1 MTVNHDVAGSNPA
14 SGASGLFVK
23 RLRHRPFTAGSG
35 VRIPHRSPWAISSA
49 GRASALQAECQQFDP
64 VIAHHNEKFHVLR
77 AVGFFIA
84 FFLFS
89 LQSYNLLHPRLTT
102 FCASLCSFKM
112 CSLRNQFDP
121 VIAHQKKASRD
132 PLRGAFFLPFAFF
145 LYGHITSCIRDS
157 RSFARRFAPSNDV
170 RCGTSSILLS
180 PTIMKSS
187 TCSAPW
193 DFLLPFSFFLYSHIT
208 SCIRDS
214 LHFAPRFAP
223 SKCVR
228 CGTSSILFSPT
239 IMKSYTCSAPWDFLL
254 PFPFSLICHSPPALK
269 KSIASHPPKGYNT

>member
-35 VRIPHRSPWAISSA
+35 VRIPHRSPMWAISSA

-84 FFLFS
+84 IS
-89 LQSYNLLHPRLTT
+89 LPPYLSFNLLHPRLTT

-132 PLRGAFFLPFAFF
+132 P
-145 LYGHITSCIRDS
+145 
-157 RSFARRFAPSNDV
+157 RRRIFY
-170 RCGTSSILLS
+170 C
-180 PTIMKSS
+180 
-187 TCSAPW
+187 
-193 DFLLPFSFFLYSHIT
+193 
-208 SCIRDS
+208 
-214 LHFAPRFAP
+214 HF
-223 SKCVR
+223 
-228 CGTSSILFSPT
+228 
-239 IMKSYTCSAPWDFLL
+239 
-254 PFPFSLICHSPPALK
+254 PFPSFVIPPALK
-269 KSIASHPPKGYNT
+269 KSIASHPLKGYNT

>member
-84 FFLFS
+84 ISLPPYLSFNLLHPRSRSFARRFAPSNDVRCGTSSILLSPTKKKTSCDLLHGVFFLAFFLFS
-89 LQSYNLLHPRLTT
+89 LRSCNLLHPRLTT

-121 VIAHQKKASRD
+121 AIAHHNEKFHMLRAVGFFIAISHFPHLSF
-132 PLRGAFFLPFAFF
+132 PLPLKNLLHLTPQRGIIRKHM
-145 LYGHITSCIRDS
+145 GH
-157 RSFARRFAPSNDV
+157 
-170 RCGTSSILLS
+170 
-180 PTIMKSS
+180 
-187 TCSAPW
+187 
-193 DFLLPFSFFLYSHIT
+193 
-208 SCIRDS
+208 
-214 LHFAPRFAP
+214 
-223 SKCVR
+223 
-228 CGTSSILFSPT
+228 
-239 IMKSYTCSAPWDFLL
+239 
-254 PFPFSLICHSPPALK
+254 
-269 KSIASHPPKGYNT
+269 

>member
-84 FFLFS
+84 FSLFS
-89 LQSYNLLHPRLTT
+89 LRSCNLLHPRLTT
-102 FCASLCSFKM
+102 FCASLRSFKM
-112 CSLRNQFDP
+112 CSLRNQFNP

-132 PLRGAFFLPFAFF
+132 PLRGAFFLAFF
-145 LYGHITSCIRDS
+145 LYSHITSCIRDS
-157 RSFARRFAPSNDV
+157 LHFVRRFAPSKCV

-193 DFLLPFSFFLYSHIT
+193 DFLLLFPSHLIYHLT
-208 SCIRDS
+208 SCIRAHDH
-214 LHFAPRFAP
+214 LRVALLLQNMFAAEP
-223 SKCVR
+223 VR
-228 CGTSSILFSPT
+228 SC
-239 IMKSYTCSAPWDFLL
+239 YR
-254 PFPFSLICHSPPALK
+254 
-269 KSIASHPPKGYNT
+269 PPKESIT

>member
-84 FFLFS
+84 ISLFS

-102 FCASLCSFKM
+102 FCASRRSFKM

-121 VIAHQKKASRD
+121 VIAHHNERFHVLHAV
-132 PLRGAFFLPFAFF
+132 GFFVA
-145 LYGHITSCIRDS
+145 IS
-157 RSFARRFAPSNDV
+157 
-170 RCGTSSILLS
+170 
-180 PTIMKSS
+180 
-187 TCSAPW
+187 
-193 DFLLPFSFFLYSHIT
+193 LLPHLSFPLPLKNL
-208 SCIRDS
+208 
-214 LHFAPRFAP
+214 LHLTP
-223 SKCVR
+223 
-228 CGTSSILFSPT
+228 
-239 IMKSYTCSAPWDFLL
+239 
-254 PFPFSLICHSPPALK
+254 
-269 KSIASHPPKGYNT
+269 

>member
-1 MTVNHDVAGSNPA
+1 M
-14 SGASGLFVK
+14 
-23 RLRHRPFTAGSG
+23 
-35 VRIPHRSPWAISSA
+35 WAISSA

-84 FFLFS
+84 ISLFS

-132 PLRGAFFLPFAFF
+132 PLRGAFFLPFFFF
-145 LYGHITSCIRDS
+145 LYSHITSCIRAHDHLRVALLLQMMFAAEPV
-157 RSFARRFAPSNDV
+157 RSCFRPPKRRPHV
-170 RCGTSSILLS
+170 I
-180 PTIMKSS
+180 
-187 TCSAPW
+187 CSMGS
-193 DFLLPFSFFLYSHIT
+193 FFLPFSFFLYSHLT

-239 IMKSYTCSAPWDFLL
+239 IMKSSTCSAPWDFLL
-254 PFPFSLICHSPPALK
+254 PFSFSLICHSPCP
-269 KSIASHPPKGYNT
+269 

>member
-64 VIAHHNEKFHVLR
+64 VIAHHNEKFHVLC

-84 FFLFS
+84 IS
-89 LQSYNLLHPRLTT
+89 LPPYLSFNLLHPR
-102 FCASLCSFKM
+102 
-112 CSLRNQFDP
+112 
-121 VIAHQKKASRD
+121 
-132 PLRGAFFLPFAFF
+132 
-145 LYGHITSCIRDS
+145 S

-180 PTIMKSS
+180 PTKRKHHVIRSVVLFS
-187 TCSAPW
+187 C
-193 DFLLPFSFFLYSHIT
+193 LFSFFSTVI
-208 SCIRDS
+208 
-214 LHFAPRFAP
+214 
-223 SKCVR
+223 
-228 CGTSSILFSPT
+228 
-239 IMKSYTCSAPWDFLL
+239 
-254 PFPFSLICHSPPALK
+254 
-269 KSIASHPPKGYNT
+269 

>member
-84 FFLFS
+84 IS
-89 LQSYNLLHPRLTT
+89 LPPYLSFNLLHPR
-102 FCASLCSFKM
+102 
-112 CSLRNQFDP
+112 
-121 VIAHQKKASRD
+121 
-132 PLRGAFFLPFAFF
+132 
-145 LYGHITSCIRDS
+145 S

-180 PTIMKSS
+180 PTRMKRLHVLR
-187 TCSAPW
+187 AVR
-193 DFLLPFSFFLYSHIT
+193 SFFLLYLSSHYHST

-214 LHFAPRFAP
+214 LHFVRHFAP

-228 CGTSSILFSPT
+228 CGTSSILLSPT
-239 IMKSYTCSAPWDFLL
+239 RMKSSTCLAPWDFLL
-254 PFPFSLICHSPPALK
+254 PFC
-269 KSIASHPPKGYNT
+269 

>member
-64 VIAHHNEKFHVLR
+64 VIAHQKKASRDPLR
-77 AVGFFIA
+77 GA
-84 FFLFS
+84 FFFPFFFFLYSHITSCIRDSLHFVRHFAPSKCVRCGTSSILFSLTKRKHHVIRSVVLFSFLFPFS

-121 VIAHQKKASRD
+121 VFTHQKKASRD
-132 PLRGAFFLPFAFF
+132 PLPWCFFLSFFLF
-145 LYGHITSCIRDS
+145 LYGHVTSCIRDS
-157 RSFARRFAPSNDV
+157 LHFVRRFAPSKCV

-180 PTIMKSS
+180 PTIMKS
-187 TCSAPW
+187 P
-193 DFLLPFSFFLYSHIT
+193 
-208 SCIRDS
+208 
-214 LHFAPRFAP
+214 
-223 SKCVR
+223 
-228 CGTSSILFSPT
+228 
-239 IMKSYTCSAPWDFLL
+239 TCSAPWDFLL
-254 PFPFSLICHSPPALK
+254 PFPFSLICHSPCP
-269 KSIASHPPKGYNT
+269 